1 MLKEAKKW
9 VQTLE
14 ETLTKLSQ
22 EFNKSIEELDDA
34 FTEWYDNGGSDF
46 DLGGPMSSPEA
57 FASEYRSDRKEEAEG
72 EAYDEVYKKMRAFAA
87 DRGYDL
93 EDGEIESIIEEAEE
107 TEIAYWT
114 VQTGCSES
122 SSKTGLLTTRNKQ
135 SKGSKEPYAF

>member
-22 EFNKSIEELDDA
+22 EFNKSVEELDAEFED
-34 FTEWYDNGGSDF
+34 WYNDGGAQWDMAG
-46 DLGGPMSSPEA
+46 GGPNAVEA
-57 FASEYRSDRKEEAEG
+57 FASVYRADRKEEAEG
-72 EAYDEVYKKMRAFAA
+72 EAYDEVYKKMRAFAV

-107 TEIAYWT
+107 DGDSVLDCADGALRELVEDWVADH
-114 VQTGCSES
+114 QE
-122 SSKTGLLTTRNKQ
+122 
-135 SKGSKEPYAF
+135 

>member
-34 FTEWYDNGGSDF
+34 FTDWYDNGGSDF

-57 FASEYRSDRKEEAEG
+57 FASEYRADRKEEAES
-72 EAYDEVYKKMRAFAA
+72 EAYGEVYKKICAFAA
-87 DRGYDL
+87 DRGYNLDY
-93 EDGEIESIIEEAEE
+93 GELKSIVEEAEE
-107 TEIAYWT
+107 DGDSVLDCADGALRELVEDWVADH
-114 VQTGCSES
+114 QE
-122 SSKTGLLTTRNKQ
+122 
-135 SKGSKEPYAF
+135 

>member
-14 ETLTKLSQ
+14 ETLTQLSK
-22 EFNKSIEELDDA
+22 EFNKSVEELDDA

-57 FASEYRSDRKEEAEG
+57 FASEYRADRKEEAEG
-72 EAYDEVYKKMRAFAA
+72 EAYGEVYEKMCAFAA
-87 DRGYDL
+87 DRGYNL

-107 TEIAYWT
+107 DGDSVLDCADGALRELVEDWVADH
-114 VQTGCSES
+114 QE
-122 SSKTGLLTTRNKQ
+122 
-135 SKGSKEPYAF
+135 

>member
-14 ETLTKLSQ
+14 ETLTQLSK
-22 EFNKSIEELDDA
+22 EFNKTIEELDDA

-57 FASEYRSDRKEEAEG
+57 FASEYRANRQDQAES

-107 TEIAYWT
+107 DGDSVLDCADGALRELVEDWVADHQ
-114 VQTGCSES
+114 V
-122 SSKTGLLTTRNKQ
+122 
-135 SKGSKEPYAF
+135 

>member
-22 EFNKSIEELDDA
+22 EFNKSVEELDAEFED
-34 FTEWYDNGGSDF
+34 WYNDGGAQWDMAG
-46 DLGGPMSSPEA
+46 GGPNAVEA
-57 FASEYRSDRKEEAEG
+57 FASVYRADRKEEAEG

-107 TEIAYWT
+107 DGDSVLDCADGALRELVEDWVADH
-114 VQTGCSES
+114 QE
-122 SSKTGLLTTRNKQ
+122 
-135 SKGSKEPYAF
+135 